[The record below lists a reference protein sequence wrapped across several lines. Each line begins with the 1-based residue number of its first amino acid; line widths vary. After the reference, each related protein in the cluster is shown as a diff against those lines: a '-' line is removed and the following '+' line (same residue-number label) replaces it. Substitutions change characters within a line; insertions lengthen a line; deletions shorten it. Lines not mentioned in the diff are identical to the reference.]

1 MVFGWFRKPVGEIP
15 CRFESCTLR
24 ISSINLRFISML
36 NFFKKEKK
44 EPKDLKEI
52 LKQFK
57 VLGDSFDKLSLEFEN
72 FKKEHRFSV
81 QKVGIIRFNPFSE
94 VGGDQSFSI
103 ALLDGNDD
111 GLVIT
116 SFYTREGNR
125 VYGKPIKNGKS
136 QYAFS
141 QEEIKAIEMAKRSKY
156 YDEESKNNNSAT

>member
-1 MVFGWFRKPVGEIP
+1 MVAKPSKV
-15 CRFESCTLR
+15 R
-24 ISSINLRFISML
+24 ILPPPHMF
-36 NFFKKEKK
+36 NFFKREKK

-57 VLGDSFDKLSLEFEN
+57 VLGDSFEKLSLDFEN

-103 ALLDGNDD
+103 ALLDANDD

-116 SFYTREGNR
+116 SLYTREGNR
-125 VYGKPIKNGKS
+125 VYAKPIKQGQS
-136 QYAFS
+136 QYPFS
-141 QEEIKAIEMAKRSKY
+141 REEIKAIEMAKKSKY
-156 YDEESKNNNSAT
+156 DNEESKNNNQAANRGGSGTY

>member
-1 MVFGWFRKPVGEIP
+1 MF
-15 CRFESCTLR
+15 
-24 ISSINLRFISML
+24 
-36 NFFKKEKK
+36 NFFKKQKK

-57 VLGDSFDKLSLEFEN
+57 ILEDSFDKLSLEFEN
-72 FKKEHRFSV
+72 LKKEHRFSI
-81 QKVGIIRFNPFSE
+81 QKKGIIRFNPFSE
-94 VGGDQSFSI
+94 VGGDQSFSL

-136 QYAFS
+136 QYALS
-141 QEEIKAIEMAKRSKY
+141 QEEIKAIEIAKY
-156 YDEESKNNNSAT
+156 HEDSKNNNSATNRGGSGAY

>member
-1 MVFGWFRKPVGEIP
+1 MF
-15 CRFESCTLR
+15 
-24 ISSINLRFISML
+24 
-36 NFFKKEKK
+36 NFFKKEKM

-57 VLGDSFDKLSLEFEN
+57 VLKDNFVQLSLEFEN
-72 FKKEHRFSV
+72 FKKEHQFSV

-103 ALLDGNDD
+103 ALLNGNDD
-111 GLVIT
+111 GLVLT

-136 QYAFS
+136 QYTLS
-141 QEEIKAIEMAKRSKY
+141 QEEIKAIEMAKKI
-156 YDEESKNNNSAT
+156 

>member
-1 MVFGWFRKPVGEIP
+1 MF
-15 CRFESCTLR
+15 
-24 ISSINLRFISML
+24 
-36 NFFKKEKK
+36 NFFKKQKR

-52 LKQFK
+52 LEQFK
-57 VLGDSFDKLSLEFEN
+57 VLEGSFDKLSLEFEN
-72 FKKEHRFSV
+72 LKKEHQFSV

-125 VYGKPIKNGKS
+125 VYGKPIEKGKS
-136 QYAFS
+136 KYAFS
-141 QEEIKAIEMAKRSKY
+141 KEEIKAIEVAKRNNR
-156 YDEESKNNNSAT
+156 YDEESKNNNSPTNRGGSGTY

>member
-1 MVFGWFRKPVGEIP
+1 MF
-15 CRFESCTLR
+15 
-24 ISSINLRFISML
+24 
-36 NFFKKEKK
+36 NFFKKQKK

-52 LKQFK
+52 LEQFK
-57 VLGDSFDKLSLEFEN
+57 VLEGSFDKLSLEFEN
-72 FKKEHRFSV
+72 LKKEHQFSV

-136 QYAFS
+136 QYALS
-141 QEEIKAIEMAKRSKY
+141 QEEIKAIEMAEKSSSNR
-156 YDEESKNNNSAT
+156 YDEESKNNNSAI

>member
-1 MVFGWFRKPVGEIP
+1 M
-15 CRFESCTLR
+15 
-24 ISSINLRFISML
+24 
-36 NFFKKEKK
+36 FFLKKQKK

-52 LKQFK
+52 LEQFK
-57 VLGDSFDKLSLEFEN
+57 VLEGSFDKLSLEFEN
-72 FKKEHRFSV
+72 LKKEHQFSV

-136 QYAFS
+136 QYTLS
-141 QEEIKAIEMAKRSKY
+141 HEEIKAIEVAKRNNR
-156 YDEESKNNNSAT
+156 YDEESKNNNSAI